1 MGLAYQGGGHVG
13 EEGVLYEEVER
24 VRIEFYEDVERW
36 RRVCVDG
43 KIVAVGKDGWMEI
56 CLEGRR
62 LLNVIKP

>member
-1 MGLAYQGGGHVG
+1 
-13 EEGVLYEEVER
+13 LYEEVER